1 MPDTVVR
8 IFISHISEEQV
19 EATRA
24 KEYLEAVFP
33 NRIQVFIA
41 SSWTSIAPGEDWFQK
56 IEEAIQNADIMLVLA
71 SGDSVA
77 RPWLQFETGAGWF
90 AKQTKVIPVCHKGM
104 TPAALPDPIRRLQA
118 VDINAET
125 EAQQLA
131 KLAAAVRSVADLP
144 EPAPLDIENLA
155 PAASTNVS
163 QMIKTW
169 VLRPAAHKGQEV
181 VGMFRVGDVR
191 VVDHGRAVSASLDPE
206 DSVFVRL
213 FVEPPTGQFVNAMA
227 SGEEATL
234 FEKLDASN
242 AVVRAKI
249 KLVGTHKGEATSDRP
264 SPVIVVASAEERR
277 TG

>member
-1 MPDTVVR
+1 MPEVVVR
-8 IFISHISEEQV
+8 VFISHISEEQV
-19 EATRA
+19 EAARA

-33 NRIQVFIA
+33 KRIQVFIA

-56 IEEAIQNADIMLVLA
+56 IQEAIQNADIMLVLA

-125 EAQQLA
+125 EAQQLS
-131 KLAAAVRSVADLP
+131 KLAAALRSVTDLP
-144 EPAPLDIENLA
+144 EPAALDIENLA
-155 PAASTNVS
+155 PAASSDLS
-163 QMIKTW
+163 QMLKTW
-169 VLRPAAHKGQEV
+169 VLRPAAHKGQELT
-181 VGMFRVGDVR
+181 GTFRVGDVR
-191 VVDHGRAVSASLDPE
+191 AVDHSRAVSASLDP
-206 DSVFVRL
+206 DDTLFVRL
-213 FVEPPTGQFVNAMA
+213 FVDPPTGQFVNAMA
-227 SGEEATL
+227 SGNVATL

-249 KLVGTHKGEATSDRP
+249 KLIGAYKTDAGTDRS
-264 SPVIVVASAEERR
+264 SPVIIVQTADERR